1 MNVIHLAALREAAL
15 YGARRPANRGLSSDP
30 WADQPPV
37 TGETLRRPISRDES
51 GIRFEIGKMV
61 QYAEHFMGD
70 PVVIKTARTVTQLCP
85 AKNKTCEMAALYQW
99 TKNNFRYINDPDD
112 REVISTP
119 RVQIADIMTP
129 PSVIRAILGDRL
141 IDQMMHYG
149 AKDEI
154 VERLE
159 GQIHAPGCFR
169 ASLTGPGGVH
179 PRTSGDCDEG
189 ATFLSTMLLAAAIP
203 ARFRFGG
210 SENSDSSPNWH
221 HVWVQGQNEM
231 GDWVDMDITEPDKKL
246 GWFFPA
252 FKAYGYVP
260 IDPTKSHL

>member
-1 MNVIHLAALREAAL
+1 MNVIHLSNLRERAL
-15 YGARRPANRGLSSDP
+15 YGKKPAFRSYMSQDP
-30 WADQPPV
+30 FADPVPV
-37 TGETLRRPISRDES
+37 TGETIRRPIARDES

-85 AKNKTCEMAALYQW
+85 AKNKSCEMAALYTW
-99 TKNNFRYINDPDD
+99 TKHNFRYINDPDD

-119 RVQIADIMTP
+119 RAQIADITTP

-149 AKDEI
+149 GGRAHD
-154 VERLE
+154 VVDRLE
-159 GQIHAPGCFR
+159 GQIQANGCFR

-189 ATFLSTMLLAAAIP
+189 ATFLATMLLAAAIP
-203 ARFRFGG
+203 ARYRFGG
-210 SENSDSSPNWH
+210 SENPDSTPNWH

-231 GDWVDMDITEPDKKL
+231 GDWIDMDITEPEKKL

-252 FKAYGYVP
+252 FRAYGHVP
-260 IDPTKSHL
+260 IDPTR